1 MANVTKTDLVA
12 LTSEKFGEMFEG
24 EKLTKETAKKVIQA
38 YEEAVLD
45 AIEQLEKVEG
55 TEKYEKV
62 TTGLI
67 TYTKADKT
75 GGERKNPLTGKMITV
90 PNKTVPKAKLN
101 KVVKDLTV
109 VEE

>member
-45 AIEQLEKVEG
+45 AIEQLEA
-55 TEKYEKV
+55 
-62 TTGLI
+62 L
-67 TYTKADKT
+67 
-75 GGERKNPLTGKMITV
+75 
-90 PNKTVPKAKLN
+90 
-101 KVVKDLTV
+101 KD
-109 VEE
+109 

>member
-45 AIEQLEKVEG
+45 AIEQLEKIEG

-67 TYTKADKT
+67 TYTKADKA
-75 GGERKNPLTGKMITV
+75 GGATFSY
-90 PNKTVPKAKLN
+90 
-101 KVVKDLTV
+101 
-109 VEE
+109 